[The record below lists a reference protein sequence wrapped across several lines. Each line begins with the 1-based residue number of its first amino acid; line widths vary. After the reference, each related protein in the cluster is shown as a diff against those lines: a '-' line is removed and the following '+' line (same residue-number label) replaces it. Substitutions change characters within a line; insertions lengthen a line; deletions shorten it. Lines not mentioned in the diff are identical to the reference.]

1 MVISFDANNI
11 DTYMARGDAYTR
23 LVRVLSKRPLRE
35 AEFIAAE
42 KAVDAGAF
50 SAATRKIGRHQVFAL
65 KSGPLAY
72 TSDAAG
78 IRCTLENARST
89 VSHQPASNVVFNAKQ
104 HVRQM

>member
-50 SAATRKIGRHQVFAL
+50 SAATRKIGRHQVI
-65 KSGPLAY
+65 SQHQ
-72 TSDAAG
+72 
-78 IRCTLENARST
+78 TLFSMPSSMFGKCRRYAHEIQTEGYAQI
-89 VSHQPASNVVFNAKQ
+89 VA
-104 HVRQM
+104 

>member
-23 LVRVLSKRPLRE
+23 LVRVLSKRPSRE
-35 AEFIAAE
+35 AEFIAAKPSMPACSALLRE
-42 KAVDAGAF
+42 RLAVI
-50 SAATRKIGRHQVFAL
+50 SFAL

-78 IRCTLENARST
+78 IRCILENARST
-89 VSHQPASNVVFNAKQ
+89 VSHKPASNVVFNAKQ
-104 HVRQM
+104 HVRQT